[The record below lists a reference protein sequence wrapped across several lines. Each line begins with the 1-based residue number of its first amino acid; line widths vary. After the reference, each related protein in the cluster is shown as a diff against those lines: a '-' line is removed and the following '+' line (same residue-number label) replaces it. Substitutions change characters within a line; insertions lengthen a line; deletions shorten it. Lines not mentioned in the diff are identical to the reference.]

1 MEFRF
6 YVFILIL
13 ILPLATIIAQETG
26 MASYYGHKFAGRR
39 TSDGGRYHPDSLT
52 CAHKTYPFGTRLL
65 VRNPKN
71 NAEVVVK
78 VTDRGPHTRNRMIDL
93 SYSAA
98 RQLDIIRQGVAL
110 VEVRRVVQW
119 WELTPYIS
127 TPLPYPLK
135 TQPFSILNSDIYKAL
150 QFQSR

>member
-1 MEFRF
+1 MGLRF
-6 YVFILIL
+6 YLIILIL
-13 ILPLATIIAQETG
+13 ILPLAAIFTQETG
-26 MASYYGHKFAGRR
+26 MASYYAQKFAGRR
-39 TSDGGRYHPDSLT
+39 TASGSRYHPDSLT

-110 VEVRRVVQW
+110 VEVTRVEYW
-119 WELTPYIS
+119 WEFTRIIS
-127 TPLPYPLK
+127 PPPPYPLK
-135 TQPFSILNSDIYKAL
+135 SKPLFFSIPDISKTL
-150 QFQSR
+150 QIQSR

>member
-26 MASYYGHKFAGRR
+26 MASYYGKKFAGRC
-39 TSDGGRYHPDSLT
+39 TADGSRYHPDSLT

-110 VEVRRVVQW
+110 VEIRRVAQW
-119 WELTPYIS
+119 WEFTPYIS
-127 TPLPYPLK
+127 TPLPYPIKSKPFL
-135 TQPFSILNSDIYKAL
+135 FSIPDISKTL
-150 QFQSR
+150 KIQTR